1 VKESANSLEVIR
13 YPLCPAFYGEV
24 IDRQPTVDTEVPKPQ
39 VEFES
44 TRTTGHLIFGVLV
57 NFWRVIYGYIKL

>member
-44 TRTTGHLIFGVLV
+44 TVLV
-57 NFWRVIYGYIKL
+57 RRQAI